1 MKIQIDGFDIELLT
15 EEGTMTIKVLDANG
29 KELSNNTY
37 NQTET
42 TDTEVQSTEVP
53 TPEETASDVQPITEE
68 TPKENDETSVQNGEE
83 AQSVQ
88 PNELEEG
95 FIPTLEQFKKLRKAG
110 KI

>member
-42 TDTEVQSTEVP
+42 TDTEVQSTDVQPTVQPSVQVQPVVQPVTPEP
-53 TPEETASDVQPITEE
+53 TPENEIPGTVQPE
-68 TPKENDETSVQNGEE
+68 
-83 AQSVQ
+83 
-88 PNELEEG
+88 
-95 FIPTLEQFKKLRKAG
+95 
-110 KI
+110 